1 MANEHGGARK
11 GAGRPK
17 GSTQN
22 LDFKKLLQEHGLEI
36 IQIIIDKA
44 LSGDDKSL
52 KLCFERL
59 IPIPKYVEISGSSE
73 VDMTPLVIQTH

>member
-1 MANEHGGARK
+1 MANEHGGKRK

-22 LDFKKLLQEHGLEI
+22 LHFKNLLQDHGLEI

-44 LSGDDKSL
+44 LSGDDKCL

-59 IPIPKYVEISGSSE
+59 IAVPKCLEISGSSDIE
-73 VDMTPLVIQTH
+73 ALPLIIQTT